1 MIPNTT
7 VVTLRNKIGLKLYT
21 VGVLIVGMN
30 QIEGKKPYA
39 NEGLKEEDRLIS
51 LISIDNNK
59 ISNIEDLIETENNS
73 KGDQITIKYIS
84 DELEKETK
92 IILVQME
99 NHEYKL
105 DI

>member
-1 MIPNTT
+1 
-7 VVTLRNKIGLKLYT
+7 
-21 VGVLIVGMN
+21 MN
-30 QIEGKKPYA
+30 QIEGKKSYA

-73 KGDQITIKYIS
+73 KVDQVTIKYIS